1 MTKHAEQISSR
12 SDSLSHAILA
22 TGFYVLVFALVLPAS
37 FFGLG
42 RQLDALANPLS
53 QGSHVLAL
61 AGLFPFFLGTACM
74 AAAVLG
80 LGRIGR
86 GLPASSVPPGELV
99 CEGVYRVSR
108 HPLYLGASLAFLG
121 ISLAVGSFWNLLL
134 GWPLFTMFYFS
145 YARRIEEPVLENRF
159 GPRYRQYRE
168 KVPFFALLP
177 IRRYAGRL
185 WRSVLAGISRSVNS
199 PMIWRF
205 GDHYLFVGYGLWLGL
220 GALAGLTTLSI
231 FLASDGIPAP
241 AILWMQVVFVLA
253 ALGGSRFVSMCVV
266 KTLER
271 IRLRAAWLRV
281 GFVSWGV
288 LAAAIASSVLF
299 VLLTG
304 RSVYL
309 WFDAVFTSLM
319 IAHFFGRIGCL
330 FYGCC
335 YGKECRTRF
344 HIHYSHPSL
353 KAVREGRIP
362 SLRLYPVQ
370 LFSALSGLIIF
381 ITVAGIRSQTE
392 LEAGAATAICCLLYG
407 GFRFIEE
414 WYRFQKRLIGGVF
427 SPAQLVCLGLIL
439 AGALQ
444 LLVVLPGLVVEA
456 HAPLAPAAWLS
467 FLPGI
472 PIAPIFI
479 LSLLTAFVFSYHR
492 YSIGQWGRDRSVSS
506 DPASADT
513 PTSIPAPLG
522 YRGGDLFWYSQ
533 NLARL
538 TSSSPTPVFVL
549 HPRAL
554 RDSIERFLAPFQ
566 EQDLP
571 IKVHYSV
578 KTNPVP
584 GFVRLLGSEG
594 LGVEV
599 VSEYELDL
607 VRLLGFAGKD
617 IIINGPAKSEAL
629 CRKAADRPVKM
640 LTIESPGELNRVMAL
655 QAGRA
660 APLDVGLRI
669 CPGLSGSGWRPT
681 LNSGT
686 RGSPYGFLVGS
697 QELEDALAVLKK
709 HPGLRFV
716 GFHMHLGSGIK
727 DSRPYRR
734 ALKSMEKLILQAARL
749 GLDSIYLDMGGGFGN
764 PSAPVLSLPQ
774 LARRMVRHSAGPE
787 GPSPQEVLLREVASH
802 LAETF
807 ARLRKASVP
816 LQEIQLEPGRI
827 LSGPAQV
834 LVVSIRETVER
845 PGGQQYL
852 LCDGG
857 AMSLSPVLWTEHH
870 RLMPLREGNG
880 TRRTYSVLG
889 SLPSTM
895 DTLSRGARLPLLAP
909 GDRLALLDAGAYM
922 VPFNNN
928 FAGPR
933 PGVLLLE
940 GSETRILRHRETFSD
955 MLRRDVI

>member
-1 MTKHAEQISSR
+1 MNKRAELLPQTA
-12 SDSLSHAILA
+12 SLRRTILS
-22 TGFYVLVFALVLPAS
+22 TGFYVLVFAVVLPLF

-42 RQLDALANPLS
+42 RRLDALANPFPP
-53 QGSHVLAL
+53 GSLAL
-61 AGLFPFFLGTACM
+61 AGLFPFFLGASCM

-80 LGRIGR
+80 LGRIGG

-99 CEGVYRVSR
+99 CEGVYRLSR

-121 ISLAVGSFWNLLL
+121 LSLAVGSFWNVLL
-134 GWPLFTMFYFS
+134 GWPLFTLFYFS

-159 GPRYRQYRE
+159 GERYRRYRE
-168 KVPFFALLP
+168 KVPFFALFPLRGP
-177 IRRYAGRL
+177 AGRL
-185 WRSVLAGISRSVNS
+185 WGSVLKRISQAVNT
-199 PMIWRF
+199 PLIWRF
-205 GDHYLFVGYGLWLGL
+205 GDHYLFAGYGLWLGL
-220 GALAGLTTLSI
+220 GTLAGLSALSV

-241 AILWMQVVFVLA
+241 SIRWMQVVFTLA

-271 IRLRAAWLRV
+271 IRLRLAWLRV

-288 LAAAIASSVLF
+288 LAAAIASAALF
-299 VLLTG
+299 ALLTG

-335 YGKECRTRF
+335 YGKECPTRF

-353 KAVREGRIP
+353 KAVREGRVP
-362 SLRLYPVQ
+362 SLRLYPIQ
-370 LFSALSGLIIF
+370 IFSALSGLIIF
-381 ITVAGIRSQTE
+381 SLVTGIRSWAE
-392 LEAGAATAICCLLYG
+392 LEAGVPTAICCLLYG
-407 GFRFIEE
+407 AFRFVEE
-414 WYRFQKRLIGGVF
+414 WYRFQKRLIAGVF

-444 LLVVLPGLVVEA
+444 MMVVLPRLAQET
-456 HAPLAPAAWLS
+456 HAVLDLPTWLAL
-467 FLPGI
+467 LPRV
-472 PIAPIFI
+472 PFAPILV
-479 LSLLTAFVFSYHR
+479 LSLLTTLVFSYHR
-492 YSIGQWGRDRSVSS
+492 YSIGHWGRDKAETSRTGPT
-506 DPASADT
+506 DTEASL
-513 PTSIPAPLG
+513 PGPMN
-522 YRGGDLFWYSQ
+522 YRDGDLFWYAQ
-533 NLARL
+533 NLTRL
-538 TSSSPTPVFVL
+538 TAPHPTPVFVI
-549 HPRAL
+549 HRRAL
-554 RDSIERFLAPFQ
+554 QDSIERFFAPFQ
-566 EQDLP
+566 ERDLP
-571 IKVHYSV
+571 VRIHYSV
-578 KTNPVP
+578 KTNPIP
-584 GFVRLLGSEG
+584 GFLCLLRSEG

-607 VRLLGFAGKD
+607 VRLLGFEDKD
-617 IIINGPAKSEAL
+617 IIVNGPAKSEAL
-629 CRKAADRPVKM
+629 YRKVRERPVKM
-640 LTIESPGELNRVMAL
+640 LTIESPGEFNRVLSL
-655 QAGRA
+655 QDGRA

-669 CPGLSGSGWRPT
+669 CPGLSGNGWKPT

-686 RGSPYGFLVGS
+686 RGSPYGFLTGS
-697 QELEDALAVLKK
+697 RELEEALSVLKR
-709 HPGLRFV
+709 HPGLHFV

-734 ALKSMEKLILQAARL
+734 ALKGMEELVLQAARL
-749 GLDSIYLDMGGGFGN
+749 GLNSRYLDVGGGFGN
-764 PSAPVLSLPQ
+764 PSAPVLSFTQ
-774 LARRMVRHSAGPE
+774 LARRMLRHSDGPD
-787 GPSPQEVLLREVASH
+787 GPSVQETLLQEVASY

-807 ARLRKASVP
+807 TRLRGASVP

-834 LVVSIRETVER
+834 LLVSIRETVER
-845 PGGQQYL
+845 PGGKRYL

-870 RLMPLREGNG
+870 RLIPLRGGNG
-880 TRRTYSVLG
+880 VRRTYEVLG

-895 DTLSRGARLPLLAP
+895 DTLSRGARLPHLVP
-909 GDRLALLDAGAYM
+909 GDRLALLDAGAYL

-933 PGVLLLE
+933 PAVMLLD
-940 GSETRILRHRETFSD
+940 GSETRVLRRRETFRD
-955 MLRRDVI
+955 MLRCDAI